1 MGLIGATLI
10 ASAMTDAFIVYDFLT
25 NSGWISGHLIS
36 VVQTAF
42 VVIIGIAAAF
52 GRSTPEDAE
61 TAAAFDPSDL
71 SDHQQVLSR
80 LDDLF
85 AKDGLHRSEDL
96 SLRRLSRR
104 LGLPDRRASEA
115 VNRLRGVNLS
125 QFVNKYRIQDA
136 CGLLSETDQSILQVA
151 LAVGFASKSNFYR
164 EFKRIIGLT
173 PSAWRMAAQDKIRP
187 AENTE
192 KRA

>member
-1 MGLIGATLI
+1 
-10 ASAMTDAFIVYDFLT
+10 
-25 NSGWISGHLIS
+25 
-36 VVQTAF
+36 
-42 VVIIGIAAAF
+42 
-52 GRSTPEDAE
+52 AE